1 MCPSDGSFVVGPMD
15 PATYPRPPCRAMAA
29 RACSTAARLISST
42 RPSSPYSARTTE
54 LAPKVFVSRTIAPAA
69 RNDPCSSAM
78 ASGAE
83 RFRYSL
89 HPSCFPQADG
99 GRERRCRFVPHAPS
113 KMRTVSSKRPTN
125 PPLVAFPATAGAE
138 QVSAS
143 YYKGNPL
150 LSNRRPFGLTSA
162 GIPCYL
168 RTELCIRYTIF
179 GPRSR
184 LIRFDTASD
193 GAISWPARFLGYVMT
208 VPGVF
213 PHHAKGGLRHGTS
226 GGKDDVERKTVRE
239 DSGPPTPHH
248 QARQGIRKGDH
259 RPGHRRAVHRRGAGR
274 PNPRDRH
281 LLPGSP

>member
-89 HPSCFPQADG
+89 HPSCFP
-99 GRERRCRFVPHAPS
+99 
-113 KMRTVSSKRPTN
+113 
-125 PPLVAFPATAGAE
+125 PLVAFPATAGAE
-138 QVSAS
+138 QVSAP

-179 GPRSR
+179 GPCSR

-193 GAISWPARFLGYVMT
+193 GATSWPARFLGEIIT
-208 VPGVF
+208 GPGIF
-213 PHHAKGGLRHGTS
+213 PYHAKGGLRHGTS

-259 RPGHRRAVHRRGAGR
+259 RPGHH
-274 PNPRDRH
+274 
-281 LLPGSP
+281 